1 MSWLA
6 AKIFFDKVL
15 LWCKKY
21 WQVLLGAGVAVG
33 VMILTAGRKN
43 ELKKALEI
51 ANKKAQEDKDA
62 MEESHRSQL
71 QAEKDRAE
79 EQRQAADSLDP
90 FGWMDWLLDGPFK
103 GVSDQ
108 LNLTGSPA
116 GDDRDDF
123 ALPERFEDAELSIIA
138 RSLLLDD
145 TPALQQSGHSALR
158 TRQRIMQ

>member
-6 AKIFFDKVL
+6 AKIFFDKAL

-21 WQVLLGAGVAVG
+21 WQVLLGAGIAFG

-71 QAEKDRAE
+71 QAEKDKAE
-79 EQRQAADSLDP
+79 EQRQAAENLARKISEIEKEYKVDSSNLSNKKKKKLKKLLSDESGSADVSSGLADI
-90 FGWMDWLLDGPFK
+90 FGT
-103 GVSDQ
+103 
-108 LNLTGSPA
+108 NLKS
-116 GDDRDDF
+116 
-123 ALPERFEDAELSIIA
+123 
-138 RSLLLDD
+138 
-145 TPALQQSGHSALR
+145 
-158 TRQRIMQ
+158 

>member
-1 MSWLA
+1 MERDVIMSWLA
-6 AKIFFDKVL
+6 AKIFFDKAL

-79 EQRQAADSLDP
+79 EQRQAAESLARKISEIEKEYKVDSSSLSKRKKKKLQELLEDESGSTDVSSGLADI
-90 FGWMDWLLDGPFK
+90 FG
-103 GVSDQ
+103 S
-108 LNLTGSPA
+108 NLKS
-116 GDDRDDF
+116 
-123 ALPERFEDAELSIIA
+123 
-138 RSLLLDD
+138 
-145 TPALQQSGHSALR
+145 
-158 TRQRIMQ
+158 